1 MKSPVFLRCHG
12 PIHNSHP
19 KRINLSPTKTI
30 PQNLPLQKPLRV
42 PYHNRNAR
50 PARAPSL
57 QLLTCHRTPPLPL
70 LPRFPLHF
78 PSPLRRPHTHCHLL
92 LRLEP
97 VSAVP
102 SSVLIKRFFVA
113 YLWVSLIMATYN
125 VAFLGCYVLSMVAKV
140 TRNPVPLLALALFG
154 VICLSSADD
163 ASLCRLAGVVSGLEP
178 VYGFVAMEKCYV
190 LLKARNPAAARLV
203 FAYLLV
209 YGSIGGVY
217 GSSVLHGGLDYGV
230 IVMYLL
236 GGCLVGWS
244 VVLILL
250 GRMVRCVLSSSD
262 FCLRLI
268 LSGVSVL
275 RSQIEILSF
284 SWNLLMVL

>member
-1 MKSPVFLRCHG
+1 MPPEVFISGYATAAMVPSITAILNESTSVPPRRSPKTFHCRNLFVFPIIIAMLVQHG
-12 PIHNSHP
+12 PRLFNSSHATE
-19 KRINLSPTKTI
+19 L
-30 PQNLPLQKPLRV
+30 LPFLCYLDF
-42 PYHNRNAR
+42 
-50 PARAPSL
+50 L
-57 QLLTCHRTPPLPL
+57 FTFPPLSAAL
-70 LPRFPLHF
+70 ILTVTFYYA
-78 PSPLRRPHTHCHLL
+78 S
-92 LRLEP
+92 EP

-140 TRNPVPLLALALFG
+140 TRNPAPLLALALFG

-163 ASLCRLAGVVSGLEP
+163 ASLCWLVGVVSGLEP

-190 LLKARNPAAARLV
+190 LLKARNPVAARLV

-262 FCLRLI
+262 FCH
-268 LSGVSVL
+268 
-275 RSQIEILSF
+275 
-284 SWNLLMVL
+284 